1 MNILFYWYHIV
12 IIALGGGAV
21 YATGEYRKPLSD
33 SEFSRQTDVRW
44 TIAGQDSL
52 SSCYAWAMADEG
64 YLFEGFYADS
74 LGTQLLS
81 DEAEQARL
89 WAISTVAQQ
98 ENGIVSGND
107 FYPVAPT
114 DTIYA
119 LFRSAS
125 QPTAL
130 EATPAT
136 QSHSTQEQPRT
147 ARKEL
152 HRGHLRLRTP
162 RAHFAPTGQRL

>member
-12 IIALGGGAV
+12 IIALGGGSV
-21 YATGEYRKPLSD
+21 YATGEYRKPMSD
-33 SEFSRQTDVRW
+33 SEFNSQTDVRW

-81 DEAEQARL
+81 EEAEQARL
-89 WAISTVAQQ
+89 WAISAVAQQ

-130 EATPAT
+130 ESTPAT
-136 QSHSTQEQPRT
+136 QTHSTQKQ
-147 ARKEL
+147 L

-162 RAHFAPTGQRL
+162 HAHFAPTGQRL